1 MMVTR
6 NGGSPTSPPAHPEH
20 DLEPLSSQQVWE
32 RLEAELADGLGL
44 DESSPVVHASEV
56 QVPPEPDD
64 DLAREFRSIGEEMI
78 GAISELKL
86 HLMSMVQEEFYEVY
100 REVLEVSKEMDL
112 SFVSA
117 ANLIADGLSSDKNL
131 VEGLGAKG
139 PAAIDQIESASEAL
153 DMEISDH
160 AAVETQETKPDP
172 AQAQPNLLPVPPR
185 EQVLGT
191 AMSPGAAE
199 KELFEGT
206 VRLSV
211 KANGDV
217 RQLLQFVGSLSRK
230 PEIRLL
236 RLLGDHRWVDLWVGL
251 SRPIALYAELG
262 KMDGVSKVANVW
274 ELDGEEKERRIELCL
289 EAALPLAEEP
299 AGEPP
304 EDETPDE

>member
-32 RLEAELADGLGL
+32 RLEAELTDGLGL
-44 DESSPVVHASEV
+44 EESNHSSQI

-64 DLAREFRSIGEEMI
+64 DLGREFRSLGEEMM
-78 GAISELKL
+78 GAISALKL
-86 HLMSMVQEEFYEVY
+86 KLLDMVQEEFYEVY
-100 REVLEVSKEMDL
+100 REVLSVAKKMDL

-131 VEGLGAKG
+131 VGEWDAEG
-139 PAAIDQIESASEAL
+139 PAAIEQIESASEAL
-153 DMEISDH
+153 DMEISEH
-160 AAVETQETKPDP
+160 EPVE
-172 AQAQPNLLPVPPR
+172 AQATEAEPAPPQPELQPVPPR

-211 KANGDV
+211 RANGDV
-217 RQLLQFVGSLSRK
+217 RQLLQFVGSVSKK
-230 PEIRLL
+230 PELRLL
-236 RLLGDHRWVDLWVGL
+236 RLLGDHGWVDLWVGL
-251 SRPIALYAELG
+251 SRPIALYAELER
-262 KMDGVSKVANVW
+262 MDGVSKVANVW

-289 EAALPLAEEP
+289 EAAQPLETE
-299 AGEPP
+299 EPP
-304 EDETPDE
+304 EEPFMDQAHDE